1 MKIKY
6 GAIRNH
12 SPFIAKCIF
21 LLVFLCCSMTLQGQT
36 ISVAVQDNPTES
48 GSQGGSFRV
57 FRTPGLYPT
66 AIITYNITGIATPD
80 GDYASLSGTVA
91 IGIFTSEAFIPISG
105 IVDDNFVEGSESI
118 TVTLES
124 TSDGEIGPQDQAT
137 ALIGDNDNGVISL
150 NLTEPPF
157 DSEADE
163 EGLDPGSYSIDLS
176 NPNGTNSVVTLSY
189 TLSGTAGNPSS
200 GQPDYTLSG
209 AVTLNFTNDQ
219 NQVNRVLDVIPLA
232 DSVFEG
238 EETVILTLTGTDNP
252 ALFSIGS
259 PNQATIIIAAND
271 CAAGTLAPTLNANP
285 NGFCDIAS
293 IALNSYFTGS
303 APPGSVLRWSTN
315 SNPSNTGDWV
325 PEANGS
331 LVSVSDTYY
340 AFFYDAV
347 NDCTSPPTAGRSITF
362 STSPSAGTPANANA
376 CSDEDFGETQI
387 DLDDLLSGTV
397 SDGEWE
403 FISGPDDDIDIE
415 NNNEVDF
422 EDLELGNYVFTF
434 TTDTA
439 VAPCT
444 NKSSSVTI
452 TVIDCDPCLAGNL
465 APVRDTTVPATFC
478 DGVGQS
484 LNNYTNSTAPAGS
497 VLTWSINPDPLVVS
511 GHRSASQVA
520 SPTPGTYYGFFYDAA
535 NTCASP
541 TLQITLAV
549 NNTPI
554 VSSTTPATRCG
565 PGQVS
570 LSASG
575 TIPGGSGSPN
585 FNWFAT
591 QTSTQVLSGLA
602 NYSPTVAATTTFY
615 VVATANGCT
624 SQRVAVIATVVPQPS
639 AGTASNASSCS
650 VLENGP
656 TTVDLDDRLDGEDT
670 GIWTITGDPSG
681 NLTLGSGNVVNF
693 VNRADGNYV
702 FTFTT
707 TGAQAPCQNV
717 SSTVTISVNDC
728 DVDTDG
734 DGIFDGNEASLG
746 TDPNDVDSDDDGID
760 DGTEVGPDPANA
772 LDEDSDGIIDALDSD
787 DIDTDND
794 GVNDQQDPGNTNA
807 CIPDNANML
816 CDSDMDGITD
826 GEEVANG
833 SDPFDPCDPNLTPDC
848 APEPIDLEVT
858 KEVDNE
864 LAILGDEVV
873 FTITVTNT
881 TDRRVLNVLIGE
893 LLETGFAYISDE
905 PSIGTYDPE
914 TGEWV
919 VGELTPQQVAT
930 LDITAEVVEGG
941 TYSNTAELLDSFP
954 EDNNATNDSATITL
968 NIDLPEGVDLVIEK
982 TALSTRP
989 LVGDQVVFTI
999 KVINNSVSDPVSQI
1013 EVLEALPTG
1022 SERGFVYLNHSAD
1035 MGEYDPNDGIWE
1047 IPRLE
1052 VGQEALLTITVFVP
1066 REGTYINTA
1075 SLRRSS
1081 PGDGVPENNEASVE
1095 IRVSIPTQADPGF
1108 VFNQFSPN
1116 ADGTNDFLKIKDIG
1130 TFSNTS
1136 LRIFNRY
1143 GNLMLETANM
1153 AEDIVWDGRYKNEL
1167 APDGTYYYILDLGDG
1182 SEIRKGWIQLIR

>member
-1 MKIKY
+1 MKTNC
-6 GAIRNH
+6 GAIRKH
-12 SPFIAKCIF
+12 SPFIVRGI
-21 LLVFLCCSMTLQGQT
+21 LLVAFFCCSLNLQGQT
-36 ISVAVQDNPTES
+36 ISIAVQDNPSES

-57 FRTPGLYPT
+57 FRSPGLFPT
-66 AIITYNITGIATPD
+66 ATITYTVSGLATPD
-80 GDYASLSGTVA
+80 GDYAALSGTVN
-91 IGIFTSEAFIPISG
+91 ISIFTSEAFIPISG
-105 IVDDNFVEGSESI
+105 IIDDNFVEGSEGI

-124 TSDGEIGPQDQAT
+124 TNDGEIGPQNVAT
-137 ALIGDNDNGVISL
+137 ALISDNDTGVISL

-157 DSEADE
+157 DSDADE
-163 EGLDPGSYSIDLS
+163 VGADPGSYSIDLS
-176 NPNGTNSVVTLSY
+176 KPNGTNSVVTVSY
-189 TLSGTAGNPSS
+189 SLSGSAGNPSS

-219 NQVNRVLDVIPLA
+219 AQVNRVLDIIPL
-232 DSVFEG
+232 DDTLLEDD
-238 EETVILTLTGTDNP
+238 ETVVLTLTGTDNP
-252 ALFSIGS
+252 LFTIGS
-259 PNQATIIIAAND
+259 PNQATITIAAND
-271 CAAGTLAPTLNANP
+271 CAAGTTAPVLNANP
-285 NGFCDIAS
+285 SALCDVAS

-303 APPGSVLRWSTN
+303 PPPGSVLRWSTN

-340 AFFYDAV
+340 AFFYDPV
-347 NDCTSPPTAGRSITF
+347 SFCTSPPTAGRAITF
-362 STSPSAGTPANANA
+362 STSPSAGTPTNANA
-376 CSDEDFGETQI
+376 CSDNEFGETRV

-403 FISGPDDDIDIE
+403 FTSGPDDDIDISG
-415 NNNEVDF
+415 NNNVDF
-422 EDLELGNYVFTF
+422 EDADLGNYVFTY

-439 VAPCT
+439 VSPCT
-444 NKSSSVTI
+444 NKSSTVTI
-452 TVIDCDPCLAGNL
+452 TVIDCDPCLAGNI
-465 APVRDTTVPATFC
+465 APVRDTTVPTTFC

-497 VLTWSINPDPLVVS
+497 VLTWSINPNPLTVS
-511 GHRSASQVA
+511 GHRSAAQVA

-535 NTCASP
+535 NACASP

-554 VSSTTPATRCG
+554 ISNTTPATRCG
-565 PGQVS
+565 PGQVT
-570 LSASG
+570 LSAAG

-585 FNWFAT
+585 FNWFAS

-602 NYSPTVAATTTFY
+602 NYSPTIAATTTYY

-624 SQRVAVIATVVPQPS
+624 SQRVAVAATVVPQPS
-639 AGTASNASSCS
+639 AGTPSNASSCS
-650 VLENGP
+650 VSDNGP
-656 TTVDLDDRLDGEDT
+656 TTVDLDNLLNGAGT

-681 NLTLGSGNVVNF
+681 NLTLSADNVVNF
-693 VNRADGNYV
+693 VDRPDGNYE

-707 TGAQAPCQNV
+707 TGAQAPCLNV
-717 SSTVTISVNDC
+717 SSSVTISVNDC

-734 DGIFDGNEASLG
+734 DGLFDGDEASLG
-746 TDPNDVDSDDDGID
+746 TDPNDVDSDDDGIN
-760 DGTEVGPDPANA
+760 DGTEVGPDPGNP

-807 CIPDNANML
+807 CIPDNGNML

-833 SDPFDPCDPNLTPDC
+833 TDPFDPCDPNLTPDC
-848 APEPIDLEVT
+848 QPEPIDLEVT

-864 LAILGDEVV
+864 NAVLGDQVV

-881 TDRRVLNVLIGE
+881 SDRRVLNVLIGE
-893 LLETGFAYISDE
+893 LLETGFTYISDV
-905 PSIGTYDPE
+905 PSTGTYDP
-914 TGEWV
+914 V
-919 VGELTPQQVAT
+919 VGEWIVGELMPEQSVT

-954 EDNNATNDSATITL
+954 DDDNPGNNSATVTL

-1013 EVLEALPTG
+1013 EVLDALPTG
-1022 SERGFVYLNHSAD
+1022 SESGFVYQEHSAD
-1035 MGEYDPNDGIWE
+1035 MGEYNPEDGVWE
-1047 IPRLE
+1047 IPLLE

-1066 REGTYINTA
+1066 REGTYVNTA
-1075 SLRRSS
+1075 SLIRSR
-1081 PGDGVPENNEASVE
+1081 PGDGVLENNEASVE
-1095 IRVSIPTQADPGF
+1095 IRVSTPTQADPGF

-1130 TFSNTS
+1130 SFSNTS

-1153 AEDIVWDGRYKNEL
+1153 AEDSVWDGSYKNEL